1 MFSLQNK
8 AVVITEAG
16 SGIGKAIAL
25 SFVQQRGRCSGNL
38 YKWKAAMCNW
48 TELW

>member
-8 AVVITEAG
+8 TAVITEAG

-25 SFVQQRGRCSGNL
+25 SFAQQRGRCSGN
-38 YKWKAAMCNW
+38 
-48 TELW
+48 